1 MVYTPQRSVN
11 YDCVLAF
18 LCVSVDPHS
27 DITRILEL
35 YVQAEMNELQE
46 ILEQN
51 LMFASVHKAKT
62 GIYKEKPSGGTH
74 RIKAF
79 QPRKEEI
86 VSSSRHFSFITRL

>member
-1 MVYTPQRSVN
+1 MTVCAGIPVCFCGY
-11 YDCVLAF
+11 
-18 LCVSVDPHS
+18 PHS

-62 GIYKEKPSGGTH
+62 GIYKEKPSGGTR
-74 RIKAF
+74 RIEAEEGGNCF
-79 QPRKEEI
+79 LQPSLFFYNETVI
-86 VSSSRHFSFITRL
+86 